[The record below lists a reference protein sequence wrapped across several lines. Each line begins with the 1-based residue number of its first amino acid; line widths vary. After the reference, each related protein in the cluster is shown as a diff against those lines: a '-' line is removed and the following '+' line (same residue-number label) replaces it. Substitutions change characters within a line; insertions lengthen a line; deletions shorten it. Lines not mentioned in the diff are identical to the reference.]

1 MRRLWQALREPAVA
15 RFAAL
20 LALIAGCGL
29 LVLLIPRPD
38 LAALS
43 GLPDRLGLAAPVLA
57 VVGGALL
64 LTVLVPRTFIT
75 LTWGALF
82 GPVAGAGYSLAAATL
97 AALIGF
103 GVGRWLG
110 REYVASRTSAAP
122 AGGLA
127 GRTGRV
133 RLRLAQLDRWFTT
146 QSVLGVVTVRLLPV
160 SGFGMVSLGYGTTG
174 VRLTPFL
181 IGSVLAS
188 APTAVGYAVIGAAV
202 VAPGEVNWLAAAPAG
217 LGAAATVV
225 LLLRW
230 RRAVRASAAAARVPD
245 HDVTAPARD
254 RAGSDGDVTASA

>member
-1 MRRLWQALREPAVA
+1 MSRLREAVREPAVA

-20 LALIAGCGL
+20 LALITGCGL
-29 LVLLIPRPD
+29 LVLLVPRPD
-38 LAALS
+38 LAVLS
-43 GLPDRLGLAAPVLA
+43 GLPDRLGMAAPVLA
-57 VVGGALL
+57 VLVGALL
-64 LTVLVPRTFIT
+64 LTALVPRTFVT

-110 REYVASRTSAAP
+110 REFVTSRTSAAP

-127 GRTGRV
+127 GRAGRI
-133 RLRLAQLDRWFTT
+133 RLRLARLDRWFTT
-146 QSVLGVVTVRLLPV
+146 QSVLGVMTVRLLPI
-160 SGFGMVSLGYGTTG
+160 SGFGMTSLGYGTTG

-188 APTAVGYAVIGAAV
+188 TPTAVGYAVLGAAV
-202 VAPGEVNWLAAAPAG
+202 VAPGEVNWLAVAPAG
-217 LGAAATVV
+217 LGAVATVV

-230 RRAVRASAAAARVPD
+230 RRAVRASAVAAQGPD
-245 HDVTAPARD
+245 GNLT
-254 RAGSDGDVTASA
+254 SSA

>member
-1 MRRLWQALREPAVA
+1 VRRLGRALREPAVA

-20 LALIAGCGL
+20 LTLIGGCAL
-29 LVLLIPRPD
+29 LVLLVPRPD
-38 LAALS
+38 LAALT
-43 GLPDRLGLAAPVLA
+43 GLPDRLGAAGPVLA

-82 GPVAGAGYSLAAATL
+82 GPVAGAGYSLAAAAL

-110 REYVASRTSAAP
+110 REYVVSRTSMAAP
-122 AGGLA
+122 PGGLA
-127 GRTGRV
+127 GRTDRI
-133 RLRLAQLDRWFTT
+133 RLRLARLDRWFATA
-146 QSVLGVVTVRLLPV
+146 SVLGVVMVRLLPI
-160 SGFGMVSLGYGTTG
+160 SGFGMVSYGYGTTG
-174 VRLTPFL
+174 ARLAPFL

-230 RRAVRASAAAARVPD
+230 RRAVRA
-245 HDVTAPARD
+245 D
-254 RAGSDGDVTASA
+254 RAALRVTGPR